1 MSAPPPPPVKRAP
14 KGHRQKGAGTMVV
27 SKGPVQRDGL
37 ELKDWQKSPKQLLSE
52 YCKAEKRPA
61 PRYVGSGPAQP
72 NKFLLRVIL
81 PDPKDQKEKDLT
93 FVPKDAAFD
102 SQFQAE
108 HAVALLALAKLDG
121 PRAHEMKLPEPYKTA
136 WLNLVGRKADAGTA
150 AAAEQATAEAF
161 PCPSCSKS
169 FAKPHALEHHQKKE
183 HPVVVP
189 LLPSVAAQ
197 VAAAA
202 PKPPP
207 PAVSSPPPT
216 VTPVPNPA
224 TAAATTTPHALLTL
238 KSSSKFTSVQE
249 RRLAEEERARETNK
263 RTSNINHNA
272 HNENEVFMSE
282 DNRQAVEQIIKEA
295 RESFDDVT
303 NGDVVPGGNDVD
315 SLVKRLAKMGFG
327 ELDARSAF
335 DLGKANGLDSAL
347 DWLLLNLDETCLPTA
362 FDPRGMQLEVVKNAA
377 AAVDKV
383 SAAFPSKSA
392 SWDGIQQWLDQEQPR
407 SDHGEED
414 WDTLVAILG
423 EDQVSRTRVTLGQA
437 QGQVELLRIKVG
449 VNPNLHATEE
459 LVIDLLPGTRQFL
472 VRGLGNDTL
481 ANRCTRQ
488 LYEEMTK
495 QVLPGEP
502 CVYFLWDYCRTMP
515 KPALVNT
522 ASSSNGKPG
531 KVDVQPARAKPKER
545 TRLARPVDKQ
555 EVARQNLALSAHL
568 LRRPAMASR
577 SLLPASKFRDEII
590 TAVTNHPV
598 VILKGETGCGKTTQ
612 VPQFVFEHLIA
623 LGQGGTANIIVTQPR
638 RLAAISVAQRVADEF
653 GGKIGEEIGYRVQLD
668 SKVSPKLTRVEFCTT
683 GLLLRRLEFEG
694 DALPVTHIF
703 VDEIHERSLD
713 SDFLLAMLKH
723 EVLRK
728 RPEVKI
734 VLMSATMD
742 AQRFSA
748 YFGGAPVLQIPGR
761 TFPVHEVFVEDLPV
775 QRNHELD
782 YYHFVAQCVLQAHRE
797 IPSPEG
803 SILVFMS
810 GVNEINRT
818 IAACQQQQQSG
829 GEEFL
834 LLLGLHGGSP
844 TGQNNAVFARAPRGK
859 RKVVVCTNVCETS
872 ITIPDCV
879 LVIDS
884 GKAKEIRYDGANKF
898 SSLEEDWI
906 SQANANQRKG
916 RAGRVQAGA
925 CWKLFS
931 KNKQLLTD
939 QLAEVHRVP
948 LDNIVLSVAHH
959 LRHDDGGDL
968 LGFFTTLIEPPA
980 TVNVQGA
987 MDTLVDINA
996 LDAKSFRLT
1005 PLGEHLVKLPMDA
1018 QLGKLL
1024 IYGSLL
1030 SVPRELAICTA
1041 ALCRSKS
1048 IFLPDG
1054 NRKRFES
1061 ASQSDHIATIAAFEQ
1076 WEQSKQRKQFCDEHG
1091 LDAQV
1096 LREISGLVS
1105 EFLSNLDRIGFSS
1118 RPVQVATSDMNR
1130 RKRIKACLCV
1140 LSPSVLRIRKP
1151 QKRYVQMSGGAFE
1164 TEDYDSREIKFYS
1177 LRASSAAAPR
1187 VFIHPSSVNASS
1199 ATFYSNFMVY
1209 SSLMQTSKLFARD
1222 CTCVSPYGLILFAS
1236 TEVAMVHD
1244 TGALVCDGGKMTFK
1258 CSPRVGVLLREIKKL
1273 LDALLRAKIQDE
1285 PAGASLKVMEAC
1297 IKLVEGDGF
1306 SN

>member
-1 MSAPPPPPVKRAP
+1 MSAPPPVKRAP

-37 ELKDWQKSPKQLLSE
+37 EMKDWQKSPKQLLSE
-52 YCKAEKRPA
+52 YCKAEKRPM
-61 PRYVGSGPAQP
+61 PRYVASGPAQP

-81 PDPKDQKEKDLT
+81 PDPKGQKEKDLM

-136 WLNLVGRKADAGTA
+136 WLNLVGRKADTAQA
-150 AAAEQATAEAF
+150 AATTTMAATQASAEAF

-169 FAKPHALEHHQKKE
+169 FAKAHALEHHQKKE
-183 HPVVVP
+183 HPVVAP

-197 VAAAA
+197 VPVA

-207 PAVSSPPPT
+207 PVITPPMAVSSPPPISDT
-216 VTPVPNPA
+216 
-224 TAAATTTPHALLTL
+224 LLHL
-238 KSSSKFTSVQE
+238 QSSSKFASVQE
-249 RRLAEEERARETNK
+249 RRMANEEYARQTNK
-263 RTSNINHNA
+263 YNSNINYNA
-272 HNENEVFMSE
+272 HNEDEVFMSE

-295 RESFDDVT
+295 RESFDLAGGSGET
-303 NGDVVPGGNDVD
+303 VPGNDVD
-315 SLVKRLAKMGFG
+315 SLVNSLAKMGFG
-327 ELDARSAF
+327 KRDARSAF
-335 DLGKANGLDSAL
+335 EVGKANGLDSAL

-362 FDPRGMQLEVVKNAA
+362 FDPRGMQLEVVKNTATN
-377 AAVDKV
+377 KPTT
-383 SAAFPSKSA
+383 AFPSKSA
-392 SWDGIQQWLDQEQPR
+392 SWDVIQTWLDQDQPR
-407 SDHGEED
+407 SDNGEED

-423 EDQVSRTRVTLGQA
+423 EDQVIRTKVLN
-437 QGQVELLRIKVG
+437 GQVELLRIKVG

-459 LVIDLLPGTRQFL
+459 ISLELIPSTRQFL

-481 ANRCTRQ
+481 ANRCTQQ
-488 LYEEMTK
+488 LYEEMIK

-502 CVYFLWDYCRTMP
+502 CAYFLWDYCRTMS
-515 KPALVNT
+515 KPLLVNT
-522 ASSSNGKPG
+522 TNTKPG
-531 KVDVQPARAKPKER
+531 KVADQQPEKSKPKER
-545 TRLARPVDKQ
+545 TRQVRPVDKQ
-555 EVARQNLALSAHL
+555 EVARQNLELSAHL
-568 LRRPAMASR
+568 LRRPVMASR
-577 SLLPASKFRDEII
+577 SHLPASKFRDEII
-590 TAVTNHPV
+590 TAVTNHSV

-612 VPQFVFEHLIA
+612 VPQFVFEHLISI
-623 LGQGGTANIIVTQPR
+623 GQGGTANIIVTQPR

-668 SKVSPKLTRVEFCTT
+668 SKVNPKLTRVEFCTT

-694 DALPVTHIF
+694 NALPVTHIF

-723 EVLRK
+723 QVLRR

-734 VLMSATMD
+734 ILMSATMD
-742 AQRFSA
+742 AQRFST

-761 TFPVHEVFVEDLPV
+761 TFPVQEVFLEDLPV
-775 QRNHELD
+775 QRNHDSD
-782 YYHFVAQCVLQAHRE
+782 YYHFVAQCILQAHRE
-797 IPSPEG
+797 IPNAEG
-803 SILVFMS
+803 SILVFVS

-818 IAACQQQQQSG
+818 INACQQQQQSS

-844 TGQNNAVFARAPRGK
+844 TGQNNAVFARSPKGK

-879 LVIDS
+879 LVIDT
-884 GKAKEIRYDGANKF
+884 GKAKEIRYDGENKF

-916 RAGRVQAGA
+916 RAGRVQAGV

-931 KNKQLLTD
+931 KHKQLLVD

-959 LRHDDGGDL
+959 LRHDDRGDL
-968 LGFFTTLIEPPA
+968 LEFFTTLIEPPA

-987 MDTLVDINA
+987 IDTLVDINA
-996 LDAKSFRLT
+996 LEPKSYRLT
-1005 PLGEHLVKLPMDA
+1005 PLGEHLVKLPMDV

-1048 IFLPDG
+1048 LFLPDG
-1054 NRKRFES
+1054 NRKRFEN
-1061 ASQSDHIATIAAFEQ
+1061 ASQSDHIAAIAAFEQ
-1076 WEQSKQRKQFCDEHG
+1076 WEQSKQRKQFCEEHG

-1105 EFLSNLDRIGFSS
+1105 EFLSNLDRIGFASK
-1118 RPVQVATSDMNR
+1118 PIQAATSDMNR

-1164 TEDYDSREIKFYS
+1164 TEDYDPKEIKFYS
-1177 LRASSAAAPR
+1177 LRASSSSSAPR
-1187 VFIHPSSVNASS
+1187 VFIHPSSVNFSS
-1199 ATFYSNFMVY
+1199 GMFYSNFMVY
-1209 SSLMQTSKLFARD
+1209 SSLMQTSKLFAQN

-1236 TEVAMVHD
+1236 TEVTMVHD
-1244 TGALVCDGGKMTFK
+1244 TGALVCDNGKMTFK
-1258 CSPRVGVLLREIKKL
+1258 CNPRVGVLLREIKKL
-1273 LDALLRAKIQDE
+1273 LDALLRAKIEDE
-1285 PAGASLKVMEAC
+1285 QAGSSLKVMEAC
-1297 IKLVEGDGF
+1297 TKLIEGDGF